1 MAKIKLAN
9 SEVIEVEKDMML
21 KDIAERHL
29 PENNAVIAKVNNI
42 IAELGD
48 VITKDADVNFYTVAD
63 RIGNKIYVKGLT
75 FVFSV
80 ALAEIYGQDIDYRI
94 QTSVNHGLYVWF
106 KNKMDEEFIEKL
118 NQKMQE
124 IINQDEIFKK
134 VTVNRIDA
142 IDYFEKLNNYEKV
155 RLLRYNTNS
164 YITLYQLRG
173 HYDYFYGR
181 MPYSTKS
188 LNLFDLKIIE
198 ENGLLLR
205 FPTVFNQGK
214 IPEFIDQKNLF
225 KAYQDFSKWCRG
237 QKITYAS
244 DLNEYVTFKDINTL
258 IRIEEGR
265 HNYDLFNICKKIV
278 NGSNKI
284 KIVLIAGPTSSGK
297 TTTSK
302 KLSTYL
308 MGMGLEVKSLSLDDY
323 FKERVETPK
332 DEAGEYDYESL
343 AAIDVD
349 LFNNHLQSLFEGKE
363 VCLPSFNF
371 LTGVKEYDGKQIKL
385 KENTVLIIEGLH
397 ALNDELTR
405 NIPADEKYKLY
416 ISPLSQLNLD
426 RNNPISSS
434 DIRLLRRIV
443 RDRRYRG
450 NSVADTINVWPKV
463 RSAEDKYIYKYQA
476 EANYVLN
483 TSLLYEI
490 GVLKTLAEGYL
501 YEVNEEN
508 EEYEQVKMLLN
519 FLRNFL
525 PIPTEEIPKD
535 SLLREFIGGSSYE

>member
-9 SEVIEVEKDMML
+9 SEVIEVEKDITL

-106 KNKMDEEFIEKL
+106 KNKMDEEFVEKL

-181 MPYSTKS
+181 MPYSAKS
-188 LNLFDLKIIE
+188 LNLFDIKIIE
-198 ENGLLLR
+198 NNGLLLR
-205 FPTVFNQGK
+205 FPTVFNGGK
-214 IPEFIDQKNLF
+214 IPEFSNQNNLF
-225 KAYQDFSKWCRG
+225 KAYQDFSKWCRNQG
-237 QKITYAS
+237 IIYAS
-244 DLNEYVTFKDINTL
+244 DLNEYVTFKDINSL

-265 HNYDLFNICKKIV
+265 HNYDLFNICKE
-278 NGSNKI
+278 I
-284 KIVLIAGPTSSGK
+284 KNNPTMIKVVLIAGPTSSGK

-308 MGMGLEVKSLSLDDY
+308 TGMGFDVKSLSLDDY
-323 FKERVETPK
+323 FKERIETPK

-349 LFNNHLQSLFEGKE
+349 LFNNHLQSLFNGQE

-371 LTGVKEYDGKQIKL
+371 LTGIKEYSDKKIKL
-385 KENTVLIIEGLH
+385 KNNSILIIEGLH

-405 NIPADEKYKLY
+405 NIDINQKYKLY
-416 ISPLSQLNLD
+416 ISPLAQLNLD

-434 DIRLLRRIV
+434 DIRLLRRII

-463 RSAEDKYIYKYQA
+463 RAAEDKYIYKYQA
-476 EANYVLN
+476 TANYILN

-501 YEVNEEN
+501 YEVTEEN
-508 EEYEQVKMLLN
+508 PEYEQVKMLLN

-535 SLLREFIGGSSYE
+535 SLLREFIGGSCYE